1 MPVCL
6 TSIHPLQILFI
17 PVISEKRTY
26 QVAVTGSTG
35 QLGNELARITGE
47 HPDFH
52 FKFLSRQDFPL
63 EDHSKM
69 KNWLEQNPV
78 DFFIHTAAY
87 TSVDKAESER
97 EKAFMIN
104 ATASGLIAAHLSK
117 TDTKLIYISTDYVF
131 DGDST
136 HPLTEQAPTNPV
148 NWYGSTKLEGE
159 RLVLQHNRE
168 SLILRTSWV
177 FSSYGN
183 NFVKTMLRLMKER
196 DTVRVVTDQIGSPTY
211 AGDLANT
218 IMVILESDHFTPGI
232 FHFCN
237 EGQASWF
244 DFAREIKGLSGALC
258 EIQPI
263 FSSGFQTA
271 AKRPSYSLMD
281 NSKIKQVY
289 RISVPDWKTS
299 LALCIGKINQGV

>member
-1 MPVCL
+1 
-6 TSIHPLQILFI
+6 
-17 PVISEKRTY
+17 
-26 QVAVTGSTG
+26 
-35 QLGNELARITGE
+35 
-47 HPDFH
+47 
-52 FKFLSRQDFPL
+52 
-63 EDHSKM
+63 
-69 KNWLEQNPV
+69 
-78 DFFIHTAAY
+78 
-87 TSVDKAESER
+87 
-97 EKAFMIN
+97 MIN

-117 TDTKLIYISTDYVF
+117 NDTKLIYISTDYVF

-183 NFVKTMLRLMKER
+183 NFVKTMMRLMKER

-211 AGDLANT
+211 AGDLAKT
-218 IMVILESDHFTPGI
+218 IMAILESDHFTPGI
-232 FHFCN
+232 FHYCN

-263 FSSGFQTA
+263 LSSGFPTA
-271 AKRPSYSLMD
+271 AKDPHIPLWTIPKLNRYTELVFLTGRP
-281 NSKIKQVY
+281 VW
-289 RISVPDWKTS
+289 RSVLKR
-299 LALCIGKINQGV
+299 